1 MAAPS
6 NKTEKLAQESPYCSF
21 PDIINNITK
30 MTDEISLVKILENT
44 VYFNRVYF
52 LTESKS
58 CYISLVGN
66 VLFVHC
72 KIKIDQLLPKRP

>member
-21 PDIINNITK
+21 PDIINNVTK

-44 VYFNRVYF
+44 VRIYF

-66 VLFVHC
+66 VLFVRC
-72 KIKIDQLLPKRP
+72 KIKIDQLFPKRP